1 MKTPKPN
8 SDRRGAQAI
17 FEKNENPRQS
27 AAAVV
32 HGRRSAREKFCPDP
46 NFSQKHRGAWDL
58 AAAARRADLDS
69 MLYFLGPI

>member
-32 HGRRSAREKFCPDP
+32 HACRSAREQFCPDP
-46 NFSQKHRGAWDL
+46 NFSQERRGRNDL
-58 AAAARRADLDS
+58 AAAARRADLVS
-69 MLYFLGPI
+69 ILYF